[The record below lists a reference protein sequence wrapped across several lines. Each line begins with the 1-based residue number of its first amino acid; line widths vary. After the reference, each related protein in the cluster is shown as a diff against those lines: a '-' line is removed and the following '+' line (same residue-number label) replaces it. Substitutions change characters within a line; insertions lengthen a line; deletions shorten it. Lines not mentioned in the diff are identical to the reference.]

1 MKQYI
6 LLISSIIL
14 FLILFFI
21 LNKPIV
27 ELMTTTNTET
37 NTTTINPQS
46 IKVDS
51 NALNQDLNQLIELKE
66 KLTKIRGILYD
77 KSLSKVLQIKSK
89 YKDLDNDSNPQ
100 QFDVTIEKLEDFS
113 NIINI
118 EVAVGKKGIQGPEGN
133 KGKKGLQ
140 GKEGE
145 KGVEGNCGAIL

>member
-100 QFDVTIEKLEDFS
+100 QFDLTIEKLEDFS
-113 NIINI
+113 NIIDI
-118 EVAVGKKGIQGPEGN
+118 DVAIGKKGVQGPEGN

-145 KGVEGNCGAIL
+145 KGVEGNCGAII

>member
-100 QFDVTIEKLEDFS
+100 QFDLTIEKLEDFS
-113 NIINI
+113 NIIDI
-118 EVAVGKKGIQGPEGN
+118 DVAIGKKGVQGPEGN

-140 GKEGE
+140 GKEGV